1 MQTLAQQA
9 WLTSPASRM
18 VLSALATAGATPRFV
33 GGCVRDGLLG
43 QPSADLDIAVDQ
55 PPEDNMRVLKAA
67 GVKVIPTGLKHG
79 TITAITH
86 GQLFEITTLRVDLKT
101 FGRHADVA
109 FTDDWHRDAARRD
122 FTINA
127 IYADSGG
134 QVFDPV
140 GGRAD
145 LAAGRVRFVG
155 DAARRIAE
163 DKLRILRFFRF
174 QARFGGGA
182 PDRRALAAC
191 TAAASGINGLSGE
204 RVRDETFKILALPNP
219 GPTLEAMARSGVLH
233 HILPHGFDLAGL
245 ANCDADPLRRLSA
258 IATNAADTIAERL
271 RLSKQQSRR
280 LKFLMSPPLD
290 FGPDISRSALRQ
302 LLYDH
307 GAEAITDLALRQG
320 SPEQVVLIKDAD
332 PPRFPLGGRD
342 AIAAGMSPGP
352 EVGELLHALEQQWR
366 EDDFRAD
373 RYDLL
378 SRLKNQIG

>member
-1 MQTLAQQA
+1 MQTLARQA
-9 WLTSPASRM
+9 WLTSPASRL
-18 VLSALATAGATPRFV
+18 VFSALAATGATPRFV

-55 PPEDNMRVLKAA
+55 PPEDNMRALEAA

-79 TITAITH
+79 TITAIAH
-86 GQLFEITTLRVDLKT
+86 GRLFEITTLRVDLKT
-101 FGRHADVA
+101 FGRHAEVA

-145 LAAGRVRFVG
+145 LAGGRVRFVG
-155 DAARRIAE
+155 DAAQRIAE

-174 QARFGGGA
+174 QARFGRGA
-182 PDRRALAAC
+182 PEPGALAAC
-191 TAAASGINGLSGE
+191 AAAASGINGLSGE

-219 GPTLEAMARSGVLH
+219 GPTLDAMARSGVLH
-233 HILPHGFDLAGL
+233 HILPQGFDLAGL
-245 ANCDADPLRRLSA
+245 ANCDDDPLRRLSA
-258 IATNAADTIAERL
+258 IATDDAGVIAARL
-271 RLSKQQSRR
+271 RLSNQQSRR
-280 LKFLMSPPLD
+280 LKFLMSPPHD
-290 FGPDISRSALRQ
+290 YGTDISRPALRQ
-302 LLYDH
+302 LLYGH
-307 GAEAITDLALRQG
+307 GADAITDLALQQG
-320 SPEQVVLIKDAD
+320 SPEQAVLVKDAN

-352 EVGELLHALEQQWR
+352 EVGELLHALKQQWR

-373 RYDLL
+373 RDQLL
-378 SRLKNQIG
+378 SRLKDKVV